1 MTVVGR
7 RSGWR
12 GYFTPGE
19 RERERAREETE
30 TDRTVDY
37 GNMNWFFILLSS
49 TSHSARIGTLN
60 EGWTDWRLAQRA
72 AKYEV
77 RSLGPRDSP
86 WLRSPTAA
94 MWSSSAVYIWIT
106 RRPFFANEADRWKS
120 ETLSPRS
127 LSDLFPDVSLKGEI
141 KENKQICICGLFS
154 LFFLV
159 SVLAF
164 IWHDLKLFERIYCE
178 APCVFIDGGLR
189 SGSL

>member
-19 RERERAREETE
+19 HARERAREETE

-49 TSHSARIGTLN
+49 TSRSAQIGTLN
-60 EGWTDWRLAQRA
+60 EGRTDWRLAQRA

-77 RSLGPRDSP
+77 RSLGPRDSLWP
-86 WLRSPTAA
+86 RSPTAA
-94 MWSSSAVYIWIT
+94 MWSGSSAVYIWIT

-120 ETLSPRS
+120 ETLSPRC
-127 LSDLFPDVSLKGEI
+127 LSDLFLDVSLKGEI

-154 LFFLV
+154 FFSFLCLHLFDI
-159 SVLAF
+159 
-164 IWHDLKLFERIYCE
+164 IWSYLKGFPMNCLMF
-178 APCVFIDGGLR
+178 
-189 SGSL
+189 SLMEG